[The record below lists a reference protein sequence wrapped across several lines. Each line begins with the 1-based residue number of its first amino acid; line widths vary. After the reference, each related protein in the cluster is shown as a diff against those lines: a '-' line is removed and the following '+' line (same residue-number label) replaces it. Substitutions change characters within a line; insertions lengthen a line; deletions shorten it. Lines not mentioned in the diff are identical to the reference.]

1 MSGIAKIAA
10 SVASFFIVICLVINM
25 LGQLARPEAFDS
37 DVWTSYYAEEDNT
50 INAVLIGSSAIYRYW
65 MPTRAYEEQG
75 FTSALL
81 ATAGQDIRL
90 VPYAMEEAVKTQKAD
105 LFVVEVRSAIT
116 RGDVEKVGKAK
127 LNYFLEVFSSG
138 MKPSMTKFRMI
149 DDLYDKDFKEK
160 VKLMIPL
167 LKYHDNLLKYDRE
180 FLVDRLNKT
189 TDEFKMTRQVPNVSA
204 QEEPVFN
211 PGKNSYLT
219 DDVRGYIDN
228 IAAKADELGV
238 KVLFL
243 STPYVP
249 TRKQAAMQLE
259 LDDYME
265 SQGYTYFDMNTCS
278 DEIGLDY
285 STDYFD
291 PRHTNIAG
299 ARKVTSYLA
308 KYLKD
313 NYGLA
318 EHLTDD
324 QKQSWTDACTAWNA
338 EEEKLM
344 GQWEK
349 RVAKSSN

>member
-1 MSGIAKIAA
+1 
-10 SVASFFIVICLVINM
+10 
-25 LGQLARPEAFDS
+25 
-37 DVWTSYYAEEDNT
+37 
-50 INAVLIGSSAIYRYW
+50 
-65 MPTRAYEEQG
+65 
-75 FTSALL
+75 
-81 ATAGQDIRL
+81 
-90 VPYAMEEAVKTQKAD
+90 
-105 LFVVEVRSAIT
+105 
-116 RGDVEKVGKAK
+116 
-127 LNYFLEVFSSG
+127 
-138 MKPSMTKFRMI
+138 
-149 DDLYDKDFKEK
+149 
-160 VKLMIPL
+160 MIPL

>member
-37 DVWTSYYAEEDNT
+37 DVWTSYYAEDDNT
-50 INAVLIGSSAIYRYW
+50 INAVVIGSSAIYRYW

-219 DDVRGYIDN
+219 DDVKGYIDT
-228 IAAKADELGV
+228 IAEKADELGV

-291 PRHTNIAG
+291 ARHTNIAG

-338 EEEKLM
+338 EEEKIM

-349 RVAKSSN
+349 RVKKSSN

>member
-25 LGQLARPEAFDS
+25 LGQLARPIAFDS

-50 INAVLIGSSAIYRYW
+50 INAVVIGSSAIYRYW
-65 MPTRAYEEQG
+65 MPTHAYEEQD
-75 FTSALL
+75 FTSALI

-90 VPYAMEEAVKTQKAD
+90 VPYAMEESVKTQKAD

-116 RGDVEKVGKAK
+116 RGDVKKVGKAK

-167 LKYHDNLLKYDRE
+167 LKYHDNLLEYDRE

-204 QEEPVFN
+204 QEEPVFK

-219 DDVRGYIDN
+219 DEVKGYIDN

-259 LDDYME
+259 LDDYLE

-278 DEIGLDY
+278 D
-285 STDYFD
+285 
-291 PRHTNIAG
+291 
-299 ARKVTSYLA
+299 
-308 KYLKD
+308 
-313 NYGLA
+313 
-318 EHLTDD
+318 
-324 QKQSWTDACTAWNA
+324 
-338 EEEKLM
+338 
-344 GQWEK
+344 
-349 RVAKSSN
+349 

>member
-10 SVASFFIVICLVINM
+10 SVASFLIVICLVINM

-50 INAVLIGSSAIYRYW
+50 INAVVIGSSAIYRYW

-219 DDVRGYIDN
+219 DDVKGYIDN

-259 LDDYME
+259 LDDYMG
-265 SQGYTYFDMNTCS
+265 SQEYTYFDMNTCS

-291 PRHTNIAG
+291 ARHTNIAG

-324 QKQSWTDACTAWNA
+324 QKQSWTDACTAWND
-338 EEEKLM
+338 EEEKIM

-349 RVAKSSN
+349 RVAKSGN